1 MKKQLLFL
9 TLLIIGIHQSVQAQ
23 YMLGTTGMMNIPTA
37 DRQTPGTVMLGG
49 NFLPK
54 QVMPSRFNYNTGNYF
69 VSLSFFSFLEL
80 AYRETL
86 IKENY
91 MSSKPK
97 YNQQDR
103 SYSIRLCVLK
113 EGKYVPGLALGANDP
128 IADKGANTF
137 QSYYGVITKGFYWGA
152 ENHISASLGYY
163 LEGKKN
169 NDTRWFGN
177 KYKGIF
183 GGVSFTP
190 AFCKEL
196 KVMAEYDSDGVNVGA
211 AFRLWKHLSMHAFTH
226 DFNCISGGIR
236 YECTLIH

>member
-9 TLLIIGIHQSVQAQ
+9 ALLIIGIHQSVQAQ

-103 SYSIRLCVLK
+103 SYSIRLCILK

-196 KVMAEYDSDGVNVGA
+196 NVMAEYDSDGVNVGA
-211 AFRLWKHLSMHAFTH
+211 AFRLWKHISMHAFTH